1 MAGLEGG
8 MGAALVG
15 AVGGLLALGPESA
28 LPMVAAVWLEYPESL
43 CMSLGK
49 TSSLPRSAEGE
60 RFAAT
65 LAVGAGDVR

>member
-1 MAGLEGG
+1 

-49 TSSLPRSAEGE
+49 TSSLPRLPSSAEGE